1 MPCADGAYGL
11 VQSSVP
17 EPGGLSGKREILKT
31 ARRITGP
38 FAATPGHG

>member
-1 MPCADGAYGL
+1 
-11 VQSSVP
+11 
-17 EPGGLSGKREILKT
+17 LSGKREILKT